1 MLEQTVDF
9 ERILAAYDV
18 FPLPEP
24 RRFGSGHINAT
35 FLVEAEDGTR
45 FVLQKINA
53 AVFRIEAIA
62 HNLRL
67 AARHLARHHPDYL
80 FVAPIPTLAGD
91 ELMELDGESWRLT
104 PFVKN
109 STSINEATTPQ
120 QAYEAARQFG
130 LLARNLDGLDMSRFE
145 ATIPDFH
152 NLSFRYR
159 QFQEA
164 LAGATDARK
173 NAAQEVVDYFLY
185 KNEIVATYEDLLQNP
200 DFPDRLMH
208 HDTKI
213 NNVLLDADTQQGLA
227 VCDLDTLMPGKVI
240 SDLGDMIRTFVSPV
254 SEESTD
260 FEKVVVRE
268 DFYQALVEGYL
279 SEMKA
284 VLTETEKSAVFYS
297 GLFLV
302 YMQGIRFLADYLN
315 GDIYYPIKYPEHNLN
330 RARNQMV
337 LLQDLYAKETVLREI
352 ITHAFADQK
361 H

>member
-1 MLEQTVDF
+1 MIEQSVDF

-35 FLVEAEDGTR
+35 FLVEAEDGR
-45 FVLQKINA
+45 KFVLQKINSA
-53 AVFRIEAIA
+53 IFQIEAIA
-62 HNLRL
+62 NNLRL
-67 AARHLARHHPDYL
+67 AARYLTKYHPDYL
-80 FVAPIPTLAGD
+80 FVAPIPTLAG
-91 ELMELDGESWRLT
+91 EEMVVLDGDSWRLT
-104 PFVKN
+104 PFIPN

-130 LLARNLDGLDMSRFE
+130 LLVKNLDGLDISKFK

-152 NLSFRYR
+152 NLSFRFR

-164 LAGATDARK
+164 IAGASETRR
-173 NAAQEVVDYFLY
+173 AAAAELIAYFLD
-185 KNEIVATYEDLLQNP
+185 KSDIVGTYESLLQNP

-213 NNVLLDADTQQGLA
+213 NNVLLDADTQRGLA

-240 SDLGDMIRTFVSPV
+240 SDLGDMIRTYVSPV
-254 SEESTD
+254 SEESIE

-268 DFYQALVEGYL
+268 EYYKALIEGYL
-279 SEMKA
+279 SEMKD
-284 VLTETEKSAVFYS
+284 VLTETEKSAIFYS

-315 GDIYYPIKYPEHNLN
+315 GDVYYPVRYPEHNLN

-337 LLQDLYAKETVLREI
+337 LLQDLYAKEKVLMSLI
-352 ITHAFADQK
+352 AQVLG
-361 H
+361 

>member
-1 MLEQTVDF
+1 M
-9 ERILAAYDV
+9 
-18 FPLPEP
+18 
-24 RRFGSGHINAT
+24 
-35 FLVEAEDGTR
+35 
-45 FVLQKINA
+45 
-53 AVFRIEAIA
+53 
-62 HNLRL
+62 
-67 AARHLARHHPDYL
+67 
-80 FVAPIPTLAGD
+80 
-91 ELMELDGESWRLT
+91 
-104 PFVKN
+104 
-109 STSINEATTPQ
+109 
-120 QAYEAARQFG
+120 
-130 LLARNLDGLDMSRFE
+130 
-145 ATIPDFH
+145 
-152 NLSFRYR
+152 
-159 QFQEA
+159 
-164 LAGATDARK
+164 
-173 NAAQEVVDYFLY
+173 
-185 KNEIVATYEDLLQNP
+185 
-200 DFPDRLMH
+200 
-208 HDTKI
+208 
-213 NNVLLDADTQQGLA
+213 LLDADTQQGLA

>member
-1 MLEQTVDF
+1 MIEQTIDF

-24 RRFGSGHINAT
+24 RRFGSGHINDT
-35 FLVEAEDGTR
+35 FLVEAEDGAR

-53 AVFRIEAIA
+53 AVFRVGAIA
-62 HNLRL
+62 NNLRL
-67 AARHLARHHPDYL
+67 AARHLAKQHPDYL

-91 ELMELDGESWRLT
+91 ELMELAGESWRLT

-109 STSINEATTPQ
+109 SYSINEATTPQ

-164 LAGATDARK
+164 LAATTDARRST
-173 NAAQEVVDYFLY
+173 AQDVIEYFLK
-185 KNEIVATYEDLLQNP
+185 KNEIVDTYESLLQNS

-254 SEESTD
+254 SEESSD

-268 DFYQALVEGYL
+268 DFYRALIEGYL
-279 SEMKA
+279 AEMKT
-284 VLTETEKSAVFYS
+284 VLTETEKSAIFYS

-315 GDIYYPIKYPEHNLN
+315 DDVYYPIQYPEHNLD
-330 RARNQMV
+330 RASNQMV
-337 LLQDLYAKETVLREI
+337 LLQDLYRKEEALRGI
-352 ITHAFADQK
+352 IQNALSDQ
-361 H
+361 

>member
-1 MLEQTVDF
+1 MIEKGIDF
-9 ERILAAYDV
+9 ERILAAFGV

-24 RRFGSGHINAT
+24 HRFGSGHINAT
-35 FLVEAEDGTR
+35 FLVEAEDGQK
-45 FVLQKINA
+45 FVLQKINTA
-53 AVFRIEAIA
+53 IFLVDAIA
-62 HNLRL
+62 NNLRL
-67 AARHLARHHPDYL
+67 AARHLAKHHPDYL
-80 FVAPIPTLAGD
+80 FVGPIPTQMSD
-91 ELMELDGESWRLT
+91 EVFDLDGESWRLT
-104 PFVKN
+104 PFLRN

-164 LAGATDARK
+164 LDQTTSERK
-173 NAAQEVVDYFLY
+173 KAAQEVVDYFLD
-185 KNEIVATYEDLLQNP
+185 KKEIVANYESLLQDP

-213 NNVLLDADTQQGLA
+213 NNVLLDTDTQRGLA
-227 VCDLDTLMPGKVI
+227 VCDLDTLMPGKII
-240 SDLGDMIRTFVSPV
+240 SDLGDMVRTYVSPV

-268 DFYQALVEGYL
+268 EYYQALVEGYL

-284 VLTETEKSAVFYS
+284 VLTETEKSAIFFS

-315 GDIYYPIKYPEHNLN
+315 GNVYYPVKYPDHNLD

-337 LLQDLYAKETVLREI
+337 LLQDLYAKEEGLRGI
-352 ITHAFADQK
+352 IDRALA
-361 H
+361 

>member
-1 MLEQTVDF
+1 MVEKTTDF

-24 RRFGSGHINAT
+24 RHFGSGHINAT
-35 FLVEAEDGTR
+35 FLVEGEDGR
-45 FVLQKINA
+45 KFVLQRINS
-53 AVFRIEAIA
+53 AVFQIEAIA

-67 AARHLARHHPDYL
+67 AAKYLTKHHPDYL
-80 FVAPIPTLAGD
+80 FVAPIPTLAG
-91 ELMELDGESWRLT
+91 EEMVVLEGESWRLT
-104 PFVKN
+104 PFVPN

-130 LLARNLDGLDMSRFE
+130 LLSKNLDGLDLAKFE

-152 NLSFRYR
+152 NLSFRFG
-159 QFQEA
+159 QFQDAIAAAPESRREA
-164 LAGATDARK
+164 AVELVA
-173 NAAQEVVDYFLY
+173 YFLD
-185 KNEIVATYEDLLQNP
+185 KSEIVATYESLMQNP

-213 NNVLLDADTQQGLA
+213 NNVLLDADTQRGLA

-240 SDLGDMIRTFVSPV
+240 SDLGDMVRTYVSPV
-254 SEESTD
+254 SEESVE

-268 DFYQALVEGYL
+268 EYYKALIEGYL
-279 SEMKA
+279 SEMKG
-284 VLTETEKSAVFYS
+284 VLTETEKSAIFYS

-315 GDIYYPIKYPEHNLN
+315 GDVYYPVKYPEHNLD
-330 RARNQMV
+330 RAKNQMV
-337 LLQDLYAKETVLREI
+337 LLQDLYRTEDRLREI
-352 ITHAFADQK
+352 ISEALSQE
-361 H
+361 